1 MKAKIDRLQGGNPEA
16 LEAKVKQH
24 YGTEEAE
31 EDSSVSGYVGFVSS
45 HC

>member
-24 YGTEEAE
+24 YGTDEAE